1 MRFGQSHDSS
11 HKGYIILKIHFC
23 ASGQEP
29 PKKGTPLKAGY
40 SYTAK
45 KDSPLGHELSF
56 KPNDSLRFIE
66 AHETNPAW
74 WVAEAADGTL
84 GYVPAAY
91 MIVSRSLSSVGYF
104 VWGHIVLGEF
114 DVYAMF
120 VHVGI

>member
-1 MRFGQSHDSS
+1 M
-11 HKGYIILKIHFC
+11 
-23 ASGQEP
+23 
-29 PKKGTPLKAGY
+29 
-40 SYTAK
+40 
-45 KDSPLGHELSF
+45 
-56 KPNDSLRFIE
+56 
-66 AHETNPAW
+66 
-74 WVAEAADGTL
+74 